1 MFGELVLDFFIWAQD
16 TGTPDTPAPSTL
28 AETHL
33 SPFLNDDLRDIIAA
47 FEVGLTVGVEY
58 GVGPTHNV
66 YRRDF
71 ATRQRTAQYNAG
83 EDLGSQFF
91 GEQPDLNTPAD
102 LDILPPIDRAG
113 LDIDSYARDPEAF
126 VEHMRALDIPENQI
140 EILTGLY
147 RQYSD
152 NEAGFQRFLKKLKDL
167 TTVAPAMKLSG
178 PQPGTGP
185 DVPTDDWDYIFE
197 AIRKRKRYQYARELL
212 ALIPGASV

>member
-1 MFGELVLDFFIWAQD
+1 MPGPDRNIRHAEYHGRWETPAFKAESKRRLRAGRTPDKPQGPQLRPNIGPETPAGRFFTQNGFTTQDVLDLRNAPAQFGELVLDFFIWAQE

-33 SPFLNDDLRDIIAA
+33 SPFLNDDLRDVIAA
-47 FEVGLTVGVEY
+47 FEVGLAVGVEY

-102 LDILPPIDRAG
+102 LD
-113 LDIDSYARDPEAF
+113 
-126 VEHMRALDIPENQI
+126 
-140 EILTGLY
+140 
-147 RQYSD
+147 
-152 NEAGFQRFLKKLKDL
+152 
-167 TTVAPAMKLSG
+167 LS
-178 PQPGTGP
+178 
-185 DVPTDDWDYIFE
+185 
-197 AIRKRKRYQYARELL
+197 
-212 ALIPGASV
+212 LIHI